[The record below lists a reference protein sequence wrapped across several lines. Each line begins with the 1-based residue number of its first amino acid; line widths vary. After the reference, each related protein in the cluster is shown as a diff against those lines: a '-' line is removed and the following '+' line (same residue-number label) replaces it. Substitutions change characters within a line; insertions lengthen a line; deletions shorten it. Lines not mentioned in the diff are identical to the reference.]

1 MPPGH
6 PDGRVRILP
15 FGEGA
20 LLAEFPALDDVLAH
34 YAALSASPPPGV
46 TELVPAARTILVTFA
61 APASTAVV
69 RQWLEQTAPHDAE
82 ASTAEDSGDIVTL
95 EVDYSGQDLPAVAR
109 LLGVSEAEVVR
120 RHQHCE
126 WTAAFTGFAPGFA
139 YLVAPENPLQVPRLA
154 EPRTRVPAGSVGLAG
169 EFSGVYPSASP
180 GGWQLIG
187 RTDARLWDAAR
198 EQPALIAPGTRVRFR
213 AV

>member
-1 MPPGH
+1 M
-6 PDGRVRILP
+6 RILP

-20 LLAEFPALDDVLAH
+20 LLAEFPTLDDVLAH
-34 YAALSASPPPGV
+34 YTALSASTPPGV

-69 RQWLEQTAPHDAE
+69 RHWLEQTAPHDVE
-82 ASTAEDSGDIVTL
+82 AGTAADPGDVLTL
-95 EVDYSGQDLPAVAR
+95 EVDYSGQDLPEVAR

-120 RHQHCE
+120 RHQQCE
-126 WTAAFTGFAPGFA
+126 WMAAFTGFAPGFA
-139 YLVAPENPLQVPRLA
+139 YLVTPENPLQVPRLA

-213 AV
+213 AVQS

>member
-1 MPPGH
+1 
-6 PDGRVRILP
+6 VRILP

-20 LLAEFPALDDVLAH
+20 LLAEFTTLDDVLAH
-34 YAALSASPPPGV
+34 YTALSASLPPGV

-82 ASTAEDSGDIVTL
+82 TSTAEDPGDIVTL
-95 EVDYSGQDLPAVAR
+95 EVDYSGQDLPEVAR

-120 RHQHCE
+120 RHQRCE

-139 YLVAPENPLQVPRLA
+139 YLVTPENPLQVPRLA
-154 EPRTRVPAGSVGLAG
+154 EPRTKVPAGSVGLAG
-169 EFSGVYPSASP
+169 EFSGVYPAASP

-187 RTDARLWDAAR
+187 RTGARLWDAER

>member
-1 MPPGH
+1 
-6 PDGRVRILP
+6 VRILP
-15 FGEGA
+15 FGAGA
-20 LLAEFPALDDVLAH
+20 LLAEFTTLDDVLAH
-34 YAALSASPPPGV
+34 YGALSDSLPPGV

-69 RQWLEQTAPHDAE
+69 RQWLEQTAPHDAG
-82 ASTAEDSGDIVTL
+82 ARTDPGHIVTL
-95 EVDYSGQDLPAVAR
+95 EVDYSGQDLPEVAR

-120 RHQHCE
+120 RHQQCD

-139 YLVAPENPLQVPRLA
+139 YLVTPENPLQVPRLA

-187 RTDARLWDAAR
+187 RTDARLWDAER
-198 EQPALIAPGTRVRFR
+198 EQPALLAPGTRVRFR